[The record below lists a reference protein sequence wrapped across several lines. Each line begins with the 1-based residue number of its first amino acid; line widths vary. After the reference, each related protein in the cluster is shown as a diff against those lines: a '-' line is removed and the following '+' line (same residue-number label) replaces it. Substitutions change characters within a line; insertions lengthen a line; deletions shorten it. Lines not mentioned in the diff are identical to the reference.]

1 MTRERN
7 AASIT
12 GKMSD
17 GLSRFESYNN
27 KEIYRFDQ
35 LGFTITGRLVSGLF
49 GFLII
54 VLMLM
59 FTFSSAAN
67 SIMVAELGGIKSFT
81 ADVIITENPGPSLS
95 GVLDEGEFIEFGY
108 LMDEVG
114 WDYTSNLR
122 ITNILVTVDW
132 DASGGAGPGRQVTFD
147 LSSDNNT
154 AGESQ
159 NDGGGGGEIVIEW
172 AINPL
177 PETVSDTADSPEA
190 FVSSFEKN
198 GEWMGGK
205 FTFTQASQGSLVLS
219 ESVDYTI
226 SLTYYTW
233 ALENVR
239 ELSEI

>member
-1 MTRERN
+1 MAREQN

-81 ADVIITENPGPSLS
+81 AEVIITENLGPSLS
-95 GVLDEGEFIEFGY
+95 EY
-108 LMDEVG
+108 
-114 WDYTSNLR
+114 
-122 ITNILVTVDW
+122 
-132 DASGGAGPGRQVTFD
+132 
-147 LSSDNNT
+147 
-154 AGESQ
+154 
-159 NDGGGGGEIVIEW
+159 
-172 AINPL
+172 
-177 PETVSDTADSPEA
+177 
-190 FVSSFEKN
+190 
-198 GEWMGGK
+198 
-205 FTFTQASQGSLVLS
+205 
-219 ESVDYTI
+219 
-226 SLTYYTW
+226 
-233 ALENVR
+233 
-239 ELSEI
+239 

>member
-17 GLSRFESYNN
+17 GLSRLESYNN

-122 ITNILVTVDW
+122 ITDILVTVDW

-147 LSSDNNT
+147 VSSDNNT

-177 PETVSDTADSPEA
+177 PETVSDTADSPEV